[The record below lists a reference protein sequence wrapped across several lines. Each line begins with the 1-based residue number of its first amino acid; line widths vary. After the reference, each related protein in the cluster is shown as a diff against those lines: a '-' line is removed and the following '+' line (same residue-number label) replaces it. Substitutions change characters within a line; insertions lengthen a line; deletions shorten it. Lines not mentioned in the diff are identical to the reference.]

1 MPIILLVAGSIL
13 GMDLCARFFSRDELF
28 LGLSALV
35 GGYLGFELGRTISRL
50 FAGKDIYG
58 RDNYKD

>member
-1 MPIILLVAGSIL
+1 MPIILFVVGGWL
-13 GMDLCARFFSRDELF
+13 GIDICARFISRDELLLFIAF
-28 LGLSALV
+28 LI
-35 GGYLGFELGRTISRL
+35 GGYLGFETGRTISRL

>member
-1 MPIILLVAGSIL
+1 MPIILFVAGGWL
-13 GMDLCARFFSRDELF
+13 GIDICARFLSTDPLF
-28 LGLSALV
+28 GFIAFLV
-35 GGYLGFELGRTISRL
+35 GGYLGFETGRSISRF